1 MNYRDIND
9 YELLYLVKDEDDHY
23 KGVLFEKY
31 YPVVRNLSYQ
41 YFYQYQSII
50 DEYDDLYQEGII
62 GLNYAIEKF
71 DFQKDVSF
79 YSYAILCIGSKLKDY
94 IRKLK
99 RNKNLIIKNAV
110 SLSLEIGEDIFLED
124 IVASDD
130 TTYHFILS
138 KEQNDFL
145 IYFKNNLS
153 MKESLVFEL
162 RYNGFTYDEI
172 SKLLEIKK
180 PNIYS
185 YVGQIKIKFK
195 NLHGS
200 DCFF

>member
-9 YELLYLVKDEDDHY
+9 YELLYLIKDEDDHY

-31 YPVVRNLSYQ
+31 YPVVSNLSYK
-41 YFYQYQSII
+41 YFYQYQTIV

-62 GLNYAIEKF
+62 GLNYAIEMF
-71 DFQKDVSF
+71 DFRKDVSF
-79 YSYAILCIGSKLKDY
+79 YSYALLCIESKLKDY

-99 RNKNLIIKNAV
+99 RNKNLIIKSAV

-124 IVASDD
+124 ILASDD
-130 TTYHFILS
+130 LTYHSILS
-138 KEQNDFL
+138 KEQSNFF
-145 IYFKNNLS
+145 IHFKNTLS

-162 RYNGFTYDEI
+162 RFNGFSYDEI

-180 PNIYS
+180 TNIYS
-185 YVGQIKIKFK
+185 YIRQIRVKFK
-195 NLHGS
+195 KSSG
-200 DCFF
+200 